1 MDLVIL
7 KSPWTNPQW
16 ITRDNCSVWGMW
28 FQGTALKVRKS
39 ENGEE
44 KGNRGMYTELAITWM
59 TRSLILCKPNASQNH
74 SLGKVKRKYLSVSL
88 VAQEVKNLLAMRETQ
103 VQSLG
108 QEDALE
114 KEMATHSC
122 ILAWRISWREEPG
135 GLQSLGSQSWT
146 QLSDKH
152 FHFPFSIDE
161 G

>member
-74 SLGKVKRKYLSVSL
+74 SEVETWQGMALQSCHHAPRNSKPKRKH
-88 VAQEVKNLLAMRETQ
+88 N
-103 VQSLG
+103 SLG
-108 QEDALE
+108 EGCRPRRYPGMFSCSKDGSTCRGGARHGVDST
-114 KEMATHSC
+114 THSDR
-122 ILAWRISWREEPG
+122 AA
-135 GLQSLGSQSWT
+135 
-146 QLSDKH
+146 LSRLRNH
-152 FHFPFSIDE
+152 F
-161 G
+161 

>member
-1 MDLVIL
+1 M
-7 KSPWTNPQW
+7 
-16 ITRDNCSVWGMW
+16 
-28 FQGTALKVRKS
+28 KVRKS

-88 VAQEVKNLLAMRETQ
+88 VAQSVKNLLAMRETQ